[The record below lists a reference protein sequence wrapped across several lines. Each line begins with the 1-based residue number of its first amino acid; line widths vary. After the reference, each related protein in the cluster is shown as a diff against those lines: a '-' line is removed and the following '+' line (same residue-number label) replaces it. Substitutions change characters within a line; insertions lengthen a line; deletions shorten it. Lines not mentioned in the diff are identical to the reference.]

1 MSDSYQRF
9 RDSLEPGY
17 SEQEI
22 RENWQRIEDRQGPVK
37 VRRNMLSLA
46 ALGTCAVAAA
56 VLFFGSSNPSSKNS
70 SIANLTAVD
79 QSISMEA
86 GATFVANKAT
96 NIALSDGSA
105 LSLAPNAKLNV
116 IGNEGSRFVTQLQRG
131 NVHFNVKPRGPRT
144 WEIETGIATVE
155 VVGTEF
161 DVNVEDDGLLVTVS
175 RGVVLVR
182 GERVPGRVVRLTAGM
197 SIRVKRERTEAI
209 PAAAS
214 VEPKVGST
222 AVALAE
228 VGDRMSSVDKAL
240 LPSLVAPAKP
250 AQQAPAP
257 QSPMVTPPAVISPS
271 VASVTMAHAPE
282 TRAAA
287 ESFQP
292 SPSPTLQTV
301 QTLLRDVDALRA
313 TNPAAAIAL
322 LSSQIDRYS
331 NDPSYGVAAFT
342 LGRMTLDA
350 KDYTASATAF
360 EIVIR
365 NGKPVSL
372 VQDAQARRV
381 EAMLRGK
388 LPGAAASLQ
397 TFVLHYPM
405 HPRRAR
411 LEILAAGVDD

>member
-56 VLFFGSSNPSSKNS
+56 VLFFGSTKSSSTNS

-86 GATFVANKAT
+86 GATFSANEAT

-161 DVNVEDDGLLVTVS
+161 DVNVEDEGLLVTVS

-197 SIRVKRERTEAI
+197 SIRVKREAEVI

-214 VEPKVGST
+214 SDPKLGST
-222 AVALAE
+222 ATVPEE
-228 VGDRMSSVDKAL
+228 VGDRTPAE
-240 LPSLVAPAKP
+240 AKP
-250 AQQAPAP
+250 AP
-257 QSPMVTPPAVISPS
+257 QTPVPLVTSTTAISPT
-271 VASVTMAHAPE
+271 VAAVTIAN
-282 TRAAA
+282 TS
-287 ESFQP
+287 ESSTPADPVEPSQP
-292 SPSPTLQTV
+292 PTLHTL

-322 LSSQIDRYS
+322 LSSQIDRYNS
-331 NDPSYGVAAFT
+331 DASYGVAAFT

-350 KDYTASATAF
+350 KDYNASAAAF
-360 EIVIR
+360 AIVIS

-381 EAMLRGK
+381 EAMLRGN
-388 LPGAAASLQ
+388 LPGADAALQ
-397 TFVLHYPM
+397 TFVVNHPA